1 MCVANCS
8 GGRIPIPDNS
18 TCGMHVHIYSYTSI
32 VWSAASIVLG
42 YRIAGNIDE
51 DFNLTLWR
59 FKHQIAKNK
68 TVKKSRGLI
77 KFAIHCVPFIAHH
90 CWRVKENIGS
100 GGVVP

>member
-1 MCVANCS
+1 MYKQV
-8 GGRIPIPDNS
+8 
-18 TCGMHVHIYSYTSI
+18 YSSSNFRFKKKFFFHGHEPLKAKGKGI
-32 VWSAASIVLG
+32 MSESEFK

-51 DFNLTLWR
+51 DLNLTLWR

-90 CWRVKENIGS
+90 CWRVKLWRSSALNL
-100 GGVVP
+100 

>member
-1 MCVANCS
+1 M
-8 GGRIPIPDNS
+8 
-18 TCGMHVHIYSYTSI
+18 I
-32 VWSAASIVLG
+32 VIRHNKPRLENEKG
-42 YRIAGNIDE
+42 TYRIAGNIDE

-59 FKHQIAKNK
+59 FKHQIAKDK

-100 GGVVP
+100 GGVAP